1 VICTEC
7 GTTNDNDRKFCM
19 ECGSGLASACSAC
32 GSANPPRSKFCG
44 ECGASL
50 SAARSPITPPAEAP
64 VHSTERRL
72 VSVLFVD
79 LVSFTTLSERRDAED
94 MRSVMDAYFATAR
107 TVIERHGGTVEKFI
121 GDAVMAL
128 WGAPVTLEDDA
139 ERAVR
144 AALELLDAVEG
155 LGAALDLPLQARAG
169 VLTGEAATAPDA
181 GNQAMVTGDMVNT
194 AARLQSAA
202 PPGATLVGQATVR
215 AASGAIA
222 FDAAGQVD
230 LKGKAEPVSTWRAL
244 RVIGERQGRQG
255 RGQNRIAIEPPFV
268 GRAEELRLMKDLLHA
283 TGREGR
289 ARLVSVMGVGGIGKS
304 RLAWELLKYVDG
316 LSEDI
321 YWHHGRCP
329 SYGDGVTFWALGE
342 MVRMRAGIAETDS
355 AADSRAKLDVSVAE
369 FVSDEEER
377 RWLHPR
383 LAFLLGLDD
392 RPAGGREELFAA
404 WRTFFERVSERGTVA
419 MIFEDLHRADSGLL
433 DFIESMLEWSRGK
446 PIYIVA
452 LTRPDLLERR
462 TTWGVGQRSLVSLHL
477 EPLSDVVMTALVQAM
492 VPAADDDAVGR
503 IVVRAEGM
511 PLYAVEMI
519 RMLVDMGVLVAS
531 GAAYEVAG
539 DLGHIQVPETLHALI
554 ASRLDALGPRDRALV
569 QDAAVLGKSF
579 TIEALAAVAD
589 EPRGEL
595 EQRLPDLVRK
605 EFVELEVDPRSP
617 ERGQYSFV
625 QSIIREVAYGMLAKA
640 DRRSRHLAAAHHF
653 EAAGDDEL
661 AAVVATHYLEALEAT
676 PPGPDAE
683 ALAARARDGLGRAAE
698 RATALGAPAQALGY
712 LEQALDFT
720 PVGHERVALLQQAA
734 DAATDAL
741 RRDERL
747 QYLREAIGILHELGD
762 RNAELVAMG
771 ALGSALGSA
780 VQVEELRSL
789 VPRMRRMLGA
799 DANPLAR
806 AGLDHATG
814 WLQYYDGEM
823 SDCLVSLDRAVGGY
837 ERAGQ
842 WRQFSLALSAKVTLL
857 AMTGRHREARL
868 LLRGELAVATD
879 ANDLREMAN
888 ALGSLA
894 LHCEEATASVDYSM
908 QAAAAARRGGYGEME
923 IAALTNGLEAAIET
937 GGWAS
942 AADIIETLRERDD
955 LPEPELDT
963 ALLGAAL
970 LAAYRGDDATARAS
984 LSEVSRASREGAKH
998 DLRAWARRVSAVVAL
1013 MNGEL
1018 ELAFEQALDAITT
1031 DPSGINAPL
1040 AGRTA
1045 GQAAVWM
1052 RDPERARRILTESGE
1067 FEGTWNQSI
1076 QRTIEAGIAALEGR
1090 QAEAAAAYDTVLAG
1104 RRSAGDLFA
1113 HALVAVEAASVLPAH
1128 LVPDGAVDSA
1138 RAHLEG
1144 IGAAPLLARLDAAL
1158 AVTTS
1163 ASS

>member
-1 VICTEC
+1 
-7 GTTNDNDRKFCM
+7 M
-19 ECGSGLASACSAC
+19 
-32 GSANPPRSKFCG
+32 
-44 ECGASL
+44 
-50 SAARSPITPPAEAP
+50 
-64 VHSTERRL
+64 
-72 VSVLFVD
+72 
-79 LVSFTTLSERRDAED
+79 
-94 MRSVMDAYFATAR
+94 
-107 TVIERHGGTVEKFI
+107 
-121 GDAVMAL
+121 
-128 WGAPVTLEDDA
+128 
-139 ERAVR
+139 
-144 AALELLDAVEG
+144 
-155 LGAALDLPLQARAG
+155 
-169 VLTGEAATAPDA
+169 
-181 GNQAMVTGDMVNT
+181 
-194 AARLQSAA
+194 
-202 PPGATLVGQATVR
+202 GQATVR
-215 AASGAIA
+215 AASGAIVFEA
-222 FDAAGQVD
+222 VGEVD

-244 RVIGERQGRQG
+244 RVIAERQGQG
-255 RGQNRIAIEPPFV
+255 RSQNRIAIEPPFV

-355 AADSRAKLDVSVAE
+355 ASDSRAKLDVSVAE
-369 FVSDEEER
+369 FVSDEEEQ
-377 RWLHPR
+377 RWLQPR
-383 LAFLLGLDD
+383 LAFLLGLAD

-419 MIFEDLHRADSGLL
+419 MIFEDLHWADSGLL
-433 DFIESMLEWSRGK
+433 DFIESLLEWSRGK

-477 EPLSDVVMTALVQAM
+477 EPLSDAVMTALVRAM

-519 RMLVDMGVLVAS
+519 RMLVDRGVLVAS
-531 GAAYEVAG
+531 GSAYEIAG

-554 ASRLDALGPRDRALV
+554 ASRLDALGPRHRALV

-579 TIEALAAVAD
+579 TVEALAAVAD
-589 EPRGEL
+589 EPRREL
-595 EQRLPDLVRK
+595 EQSLPDLVRK

-625 QSIIREVAYGMLAKA
+625 QSIIREVAYGMLSKA

-720 PVGHERVALLQQAA
+720 PIGHERVTLLEQAA

-747 QYLREAIGILHELGD
+747 QYLREAVGILHELGD
-762 RNAELVAMG
+762 RNAELAAMG
-771 ALGSALGSA
+771 ALGSALGST

-799 DANPLAR
+799 DADPLAR

-823 SDCLVSLDRAVGGY
+823 SDCLVSIDRAMGGY

-842 WRQFSLALSAKVTLL
+842 WRQFSLVLGSKVNLL
-857 AMTGRHREARL
+857 AMAGRHREARL

-879 ANDLREMAN
+879 ANDLRKMAG

-894 LHCEEATASVDYSM
+894 LYCEEATASFDYSM
-908 QAAAAARRGGYGEME
+908 QAAAVARRGGYGEVE
-923 IAALTNGLEAAIET
+923 VSALTNGLEAAIET
-937 GGWAS
+937 GEWPR
-942 AADIIETLRERDD
+942 AAEMIDTLRERDG
-955 LPEPELDT
+955 LPELERDT

-970 LAAYRGDDATARAS
+970 LAAYQGDDALARAS
-984 LSEVSRASREGAKH
+984 LSQVSSDSRDGAKH
-998 DLRAWARRVSAVVAL
+998 DLRAWYRRVSAVVAL

-1018 ELAFEQALDAITT
+1018 ESAFEQALTAITT

-1052 RDPERARRILTESGE
+1052 RDPERARRILAEAGE
-1067 FEGTWNQSI
+1067 FEGSWNQSI
-1076 QRTIEAGIAALEGR
+1076 QRTIEAGIAALQGR
-1090 QAEAAAAYDTVLAG
+1090 HEEAAATYVSVLAG
-1104 RRSAGDLFA
+1104 RRSAGDPYA
-1113 HALVAVEAASVLPAH
+1113 HALVAVEAATVLPAH
-1128 LVPDGAVDSA
+1128 LVPEDAIDST
-1138 RAHLEG
+1138 RAYLES
-1144 IGAAPLLARLDAAL
+1144 IGATPLLAQLDSVV
-1158 AVTTS
+1158 AVT
-1163 ASS
+1163 AAPSS